1 MLRTRAAVAAGA
13 VALVLTACEPLDTSG
28 VTSTTTSGKSQS
40 TKSQST
46 KSQSTQRQST
56 HRVEY
61 RTSKGTAPAKR
72 SVVVRS
78 GSVARVTSRGAGE
91 VTCRIVVDGR
101 TVARKSGSGSV
112 TCSAR
117 VGG

>member
-13 VALVLTACEPLDTSG
+13 VVLVLTGCEPLDTSG
-28 VTSTTTSGKSQS
+28 ATTTSGKSTTTS
-40 TKSQST
+40 RKA
-46 KSQSTQRQST
+46 QST

-61 RTSKGTAPAKR
+61 RTSKGTTPAKR

-78 GSVARVTSRGAGE
+78 GSVARVTSSGAGK
-91 VTCRIVVDGR
+91 VSCRIVVDGR
-101 TVARKSGSGSV
+101 TVARQSGSGSV
-112 TCSAR
+112 TCAAR

>member
-1 MLRTRAAVAAGA
+1 MLRRRAAIAAGA
-13 VALVLTACEPLDTSG
+13 IALVLTACEPLETGGATSTSG
-28 VTSTTTSGKSQS
+28 GAKS
-40 TKSQST
+40 
-46 KSQSTQRQST
+46 QST

-61 RTSKGTAPAKR
+61 QTSKGTSPSKR

-78 GSVARVTSRGAGE
+78 GSVARVTSRGSGK
-91 VTCRIVVDGR
+91 VSCQIVVDGR

>member
-1 MLRTRAAVAAGA
+1 MLRRRAAVAAGA
-13 VALVLTACEPLDTSG
+13 VALVLTACEPLETG
-28 VTSTTTSGKSQS
+28 ATTTGTSGKA
-40 TKSQST
+40 KS
-46 KSQSTQRQST
+46 QST

-61 RTSKGTAPAKR
+61 QTSKGTSPSKR

-78 GSVARVTSRGAGE
+78 GSVARVSSRGNGK
-91 VTCRIVVDGR
+91 VSCRIVVDGR

>member
-1 MLRTRAAVAAGA
+1 MLRRRAAVAAGA
-13 VALVLTACEPLDTSG
+13 VALVLTACEPLETDA
-28 VTSTTTSGKSQS
+28 TTGTSGKA
-40 TKSQST
+40 KS
-46 KSQSTQRQST
+46 QST

-61 RTSKGTAPAKR
+61 QTSKGKSPSKR

-78 GSVARVTSRGAGE
+78 GSVARVSSRGDGK
-91 VTCRIVVDGR
+91 VSCRIVVDGR